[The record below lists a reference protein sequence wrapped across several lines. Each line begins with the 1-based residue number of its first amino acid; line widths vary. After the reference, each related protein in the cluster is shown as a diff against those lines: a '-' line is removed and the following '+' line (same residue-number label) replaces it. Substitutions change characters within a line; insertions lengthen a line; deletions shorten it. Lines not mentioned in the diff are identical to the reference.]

1 MAGQPK
7 TLQRVRTYWIPE
19 LRRLNVRVPIIL
31 VGCKNDI
38 KPPEERAALQDVRPR
53 AASWPSFLDVSGG
66 AKVLPGCGR
75 VCEHASCTV
84 LDSIEISCRFMV
96 IQSHAIFA

>member
-38 KPPEERAALQDVRPR
+38 KPPEERAALQDVRPH
-53 AASWPSFLDVSGG
+53 AAPWPSLFVVSGG
-66 AKVLPGCGR
+66 ARVLPSRGC
-75 VCEHASCTV
+75 VHEHASCSV
-84 LDSIEISCRFMV
+84 LVDVAISC
-96 IQSHAIFA
+96 

>member
-1 MAGQPK
+1 MCASAVAGQPK

-38 KPPEERAALQDVRPR
+38 KPPEERAALQDVRLTRPVAPLR
-53 AASWPSFLDVSGG
+53 
-66 AKVLPGCGR
+66 
-75 VCEHASCTV
+75 
-84 LDSIEISCRFMV
+84 
-96 IQSHAIFA
+96 